1 MIGSWYHTK
10 RRGAVMMFIWN
21 YIRITLYPVA
31 PILIC
36 GLSVWVCRRIFV
48 KLLGRDSYH
57 ILMAA
62 SVIGTPVH
70 ELGHAMMCPLFGHK
84 IVEMVLW
91 QYGSD
96 DGYLG
101 YVRHSRD
108 TDNPY
113 QWLGD
118 LFVSTGPIFSGMA
131 VLSLLLMIFFPNT
144 WSAHISSVVSLVE
157 EDASVLAG
165 IFSGL
170 RMIPDLLAELTCSP
184 AALGRIV
191 VILVM
196 LSVSLRINL
205 SPQDIEGAVYGLPPY
220 LMVTL
225 AVTLIVTLLGRTV
238 SAAVVGA
245 LETFSVFLTAMFSL
259 VLVFSAAQI
268 LLALLIRWVQALLRG

>member
-1 MIGSWYHTK
+1 M
-10 RRGAVMMFIWN
+10 RLIWN

-36 GLSVWVCRRIFV
+36 GLIVWACRRLFV
-48 KLLGRDSYH
+48 RLLGRDSYH

-70 ELGHAMMCPLFGHK
+70 ELGHAMMCPIFGHK

-91 QYGSD
+91 QHGTD
-96 DGYLG
+96 DGYRG
-101 YVRHSRD
+101 YVRHSRN
-108 TDNPY
+108 TDDPY
-113 QWLGD
+113 QRLGD

-144 WSAHISSVVSLVE
+144 WSTHISAVVSLVE
-157 EDASVLAG
+157 ADASVLAG

-170 RMIPDLLAELTCSP
+170 RMIPDMFAELTCGP

-191 VILVM
+191 VVLVM
-196 LSVSLRINL
+196 LSVSMSINL

-225 AVTLIVTLLGRTV
+225 AVTVVVTVLGRGVTGV
-238 SAAVVGA
+238 VVGA
-245 LETFSVFLTAMFSL
+245 LETFSVFLMAMFSL
-259 VLVFSAAQI
+259 VLVFAAAQVAA
-268 LLALLIRWVQALLRG
+268 ALVIRWVLALVRG

>member
-1 MIGSWYHTK
+1 MRLIS
-10 RRGAVMMFIWN
+10 N
-21 YIRITLYPVA
+21 YIRITLYPLA
-31 PILIC
+31 PIVICWLIAWGC
-36 GLSVWVCRRIFV
+36 LHLYVR
-48 KLLGRDSYH
+48 LLERGGYQLR
-57 ILMAA
+57 MAA

-84 IVEMVLW
+84 IVRLVLW
-91 QYGSD
+91 QHGTG
-96 DGYLG
+96 DGYQG
-101 YVRHSRD
+101 YVSHSHD
-108 TDNPY
+108 HGNLY
-113 QWLGD
+113 QRVGCLFISLGP
-118 LFVSTGPIFSGMA
+118 VFSGMA

-144 WSAHISSVVSLVE
+144 WSTHISSVVSLVE

-184 AALGRIV
+184 AALGRIA

-245 LETFSVFLTAMFSL
+245 LETFSVFLMAMFSL